1 MSIEKVLFTQQ
12 FGHLA
17 TVFPTAASKQWMT
30 HASSTSLYPQ
40 QFNCFRHPIASTI
53 GPSDHATVYS
63 LHRLVTVQQQN

>member
-30 HASSTSLYPQ
+30 HASSTSLYPSSL
-40 QFNCFRHPIASTI
+40 IASTTQSHQ
-53 GPSDHATVYS
+53 P
-63 LHRLVTVQQQN
+63 

>member
-40 QFNCFRHPIASTI
+40 
-53 GPSDHATVYS
+53 PSDHATVYS